1 MKTIKR
7 LQEEIYRN
15 AVDKGFYDPPRSY
28 GESIALMHS
37 ELSEALEEARKNP
50 EGLAKVY
57 YTVAGRE
64 VDKVGDR
71 FYIDADRGGN
81 IDMGSNG
88 KPEGFAVELADCVI
102 RILDTCE
109 YLGIDL
115 QQIIE
120 EKMAYN
126 ATREHKHGG
135 KHI

>member
-28 GESIALMHS
+28 GEAIALMHS

-50 EGLAKVY
+50 EELANIY
-57 YTVAGRE
+57 YVTETGRFSAS
-64 VDKVGDR
+64 G
-71 FYIDADRGGN
+71 RGPLA
-81 IDMGSNG
+81 

-115 QQIIE
+115 QQVIE